1 MLDNEIKGILEKLD
15 VDWTTLRLKCTLFE
29 KHYEYN
35 SIENIKNISK
45 RKNKQNRK
53 IKIRSRRW

>member
-29 KHYEYN
+29 KLYEYN

-53 IKIRSRRW
+53 IKIRSRIW